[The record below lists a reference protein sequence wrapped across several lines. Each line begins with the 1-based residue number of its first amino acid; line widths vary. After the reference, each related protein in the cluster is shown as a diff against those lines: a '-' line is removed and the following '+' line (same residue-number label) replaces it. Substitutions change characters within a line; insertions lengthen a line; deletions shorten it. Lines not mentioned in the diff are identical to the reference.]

1 MLVLKSCLHKTLT
14 VVVGVQRVVEGWSFP
29 AVTQP
34 RKGPLAVD
42 LDACVVVDEPH
53 GVVSGEPGHG
63 KCAGGVENEFSCCK
77 SL

>member
-1 MLVLKSCLHKTLT
+1 
-14 VVVGVQRVVEGWSFP
+14 
-29 AVTQP
+29 VTQP